1 MDSTKRT
8 IVKAI
13 SWQALGIIS
22 MTILGYAR
30 IGSIAAALSLAISA
44 SLTSFFVFFLHEKL
58 WNRIGW
64 GQDRRAETPP
74 TTEGDMHSFQHME
87 SV

>member
-22 MTILGYAR
+22 MTILSYAR
-30 IGSIAAALSLAISA
+30 VGSIAAALSLAISA
-44 SLTSFFVFFLHEKL
+44 SLTSFFVFFLHEKF

-64 GQDRRAETPP
+64 GQAGKTAALPADEDDRS
-74 TTEGDMHSFQHME
+74 SFQHIE
-87 SV
+87 SA